1 LNLINSIEVGTIFLD
16 ERLCVKRFTP
26 QAQKVVRLIDSDLG
40 RPLADL
46 ALRIDDPDLLA
57 DAKGVLA
64 SLQPLERE
72 ATGPDGSCY
81 SVRIQ
86 PYRTARNAVEGLVL
100 TFVDITQAKRA
111 ERAQLARVLAENVVD
126 TVRQPLLVMDGSLR
140 VVRANPYFYAMFAT
154 APDLVE
160 GRLIYDVA
168 ADPWRMPTLRALLER
183 VLSQG
188 ESFDGFEA
196 ECDLPAGGRTRLLL
210 GARPVATR
218 SAEPAE
224 LILLAID
231 DGSASVRPAPSAG
244 TR

>member
-1 LNLINSIEVGTIFLD
+1 MPI
-16 ERLCVKRFTP
+16 RLQV
-26 QAQKVVRLIDSDLG
+26 LG
-40 RPLADL
+40 GLHAFRDDVPLAWVPAQHISSALLVYL
-46 ALRIDDPDLLA
+46 ALEP
-57 DAKGVLA
+57 
-64 SLQPLERE
+64 
-72 ATGPDGSCY
+72 
-81 SVRIQ
+81 
-86 PYRTARNAVEGLVL
+86 AV
-100 TFVDITQAKRA
+100 T
-111 ERAQLARVLAENVVD
+111 RAQLARVLAENVVD

-140 VVRANPYFYAMFAT
+140 VVRANPSFYAMFAT